1 MSKLRI
7 GVTTNIVINTT
18 GYFAGENRVN
28 VSRDYVLS
36 LEKAGAA
43 VVLLPVMQDE
53 ETIEAQ
59 LQCLDG
65 VILCG
70 GADIDPSLYGESVH
84 MHCGPLIPEVDAY
97 YMKVIKLAEKLQL
110 PVFGICKGVQAINV
124 AYGGTLYQDLAT
136 ERPGSYQHSQ
146 QTFRDCPTHS
156 VTIEKDSFLYPV
168 LTETCRVNSFH
179 HQAIKD
185 VAPCL
190 KVIARSEEGIVEGV
204 QKTEGNFVA
213 GVQFHPEM
221 MAQSGNETMIRL
233 FKAFLE
239 QCQL

>member
-1 MSKLRI
+1 M
-7 GVTTNIVINTT
+7 
-18 GYFAGENRVN
+18 
-28 VSRDYVLS
+28 
-36 LEKAGAA
+36 
-43 VVLLPVMQDE
+43 
-53 ETIEAQ
+53 
-59 LQCLDG
+59 
-65 VILCG
+65 
-70 GADIDPSLYGESVH
+70 
-84 MHCGPLIPEVDAY
+84 
-97 YMKVIKLAEKLQL
+97 
-110 PVFGICKGVQAINV
+110 
-124 AYGGTLYQDLAT
+124 
-136 ERPGSYQHSQ
+136 
-146 QTFRDCPTHS
+146 
-156 VTIEKDSFLYPV
+156 
-168 LTETCRVNSFH
+168 NSFH